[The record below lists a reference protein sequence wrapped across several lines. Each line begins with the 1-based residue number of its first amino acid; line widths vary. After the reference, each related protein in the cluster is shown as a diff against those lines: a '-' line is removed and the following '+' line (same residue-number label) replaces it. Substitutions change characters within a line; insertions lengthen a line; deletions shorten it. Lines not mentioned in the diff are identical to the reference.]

1 MLRKFTEKLL
11 SRTVLDVTV
20 GFLEF
25 IEIFIVDWLAIFC
38 ISFVFQIMALIC
50 TLNRGLDEEI
60 RTVVRGQ
67 TNIGHEGRQ
76 VSQFFL

>member
-25 IEIFIVDWLAIFC
+25 IEIFIVD
-38 ISFVFQIMALIC
+38 
-50 TLNRGLDEEI
+50 
-60 RTVVRGQ
+60 
-67 TNIGHEGRQ
+67 
-76 VSQFFL
+76 